1 MMKKREDRERK
12 EKAIRYIDSQ
22 IAKLNDGYL
31 IEYLIK
37 TKKEIQKDLE
47 KTPQKK
53 YRESLAVNVSRNPRN
68 TQRTSRSISAQQRN
82 ASKSKKPKIKDKPK
96 KSYKKAAFYGII
108 AGVILGV
115 PAGNIAYNYVKE
127 MPSAHNYITVEEAK
141 KGITDRKDHDNSKYK
156 KYLME
161 KYDLTAEQA
170 DERIKREEEEG
181 KWSR

>member
-37 TKKEIQKDLE
+37 TKKEIQKELE

-53 YRESLAVNVSRNPRN
+53 YRESLAINVSRNPRSA
-68 TQRTSRSISAQQRN
+68 QKTSRTLSTQQRN
-82 ASKSKKPKIKDKPK
+82 VSKSNKQKIKDKPK
-96 KSYKKAAFYGII
+96 KSFKKTAFYGII
-108 AGVILGV
+108 AGVILGI

-161 KYDLTAEQA
+161 KYDLTAEEA
-170 DERIKREEEEG
+170 DERIKSEEEQG

>member
-1 MMKKREDRERK
+1 M
-12 EKAIRYIDSQ
+12 
-22 IAKLNDGYL
+22 
-31 IEYLIK
+31 
-37 TKKEIQKDLE
+37 
-47 KTPQKK
+47 
-53 YRESLAVNVSRNPRN
+53 SRNPRSA
-68 TQRTSRSISAQQRN
+68 QKTSRTLSTQQRN
-82 ASKSKKPKIKDKPK
+82 VSKSNKQKIKDKPK
-96 KSYKKAAFYGII
+96 KSFKKTAFYGII

-161 KYDLTAEQA
+161 KYDLTAEEA

>member
-1 MMKKREDRERK
+1 MKKREDRERK

-37 TKKEIQKDLE
+37 TKKEIQKELE

-53 YRESLAVNVSRNPRN
+53 YRESLAVNVSRNPRSA
-68 TQRTSRSISAQQRN
+68 QKTSRTLSTQQRN
-82 ASKSKKPKIKDKPK
+82 VSKSNKQKIKDKPK
-96 KSYKKAAFYGII
+96 KSFKKTAFYGII

-127 MPSAHNYITVEEAK
+127 IPSSHNYITVEEAK

-161 KYDLTAEQA
+161 KYDLTAEEA
-170 DERIKREEEEG
+170 DERIKREEEQG